1 MLLSTI
7 FEDKTRKLYSGT
19 YRYAYAVIMNPYATL
34 IVFAA
39 AFVVSQGLAA
49 INVTTAKESAITA
62 RESEGKCFCQT
73 NMTVNI
79 PPCTCSGMVETVAEN
94 QQLKAEVKEL
104 RDNCTVVVNSLSP
117 CKTLIMY
124 ATVHLL
130 KSYIFFM
137 YIDGSHVNVDGV
149 RWTKFWWYTPADGWP
164 SGETD
169 VLGGLSI
176 LMRVKPTLI
185 HKSSCK

>member
-1 MLLSTI
+1 
-7 FEDKTRKLYSGT
+7 
-19 YRYAYAVIMNPYATL
+19 MNPYATL

-49 INVTTAKESAITA
+49 INATTAKESAITA

-73 NMTVNI
+73 NMNVNI

-117 CKTLIMY
+117 CKTLIMN

-130 KSYIFFM
+130 KSYILFVHRWLTCKCGRSSLDKILVVHSCRWLACWGNGCPWRF
-137 YIDGSHVNVDGV
+137 VNACSA
-149 RWTKFWWYTPADGWP
+149 YTN
-164 SGETD
+164 SQIFLQVT
-169 VLGGLSI
+169 
-176 LMRVKPTLI
+176 
-185 HKSSCK
+185 